1 MSDYDQPKDE
11 SISTINGYNSRLDNV
26 NQNDQIL
33 DNSTI
38 SHKNIPQLSKILVT
52 YDGEDKS
59 NQVFNYAIALSNYSG
74 SELSFLRILEYY
86 EDIDD
91 LAVKGSASEGED
103 ENIDTRKDENTN
115 AQVMNRKIQAKVID
129 DMERKIKE
137 CKAAG
142 CKNEISYKFRAGNVI
157 DEISNEVKDG
167 NYDLVILR
175 SSNIDSWVKSL
186 FSDTRK
192 IMSHINVP
200 VLLL

>member
-1 MSDYDQPKDE
+1 MSEYNQPKDE
-11 SISTINGYNSRLDNV
+11 STSTLKGDISSLDKMNH
-26 NQNDQIL
+26 NDQNL
-33 DNSTI
+33 ESSTI
-38 SHKNIPQLSKILVT
+38 SNKNIPQLNKILVT

-74 SELSFLRILEYY
+74 SELSILRILEYY

-91 LAVKGSASEGED
+91 LAVKGSASEGEGTNSD
-103 ENIDTRKDENTN
+103 IGKDENTKD
-115 AQVMNRKIQAKVID
+115 QTMNRKIQSKVID

-137 CKAAG
+137 CKEAG
-142 CKNEISYKFRAGNVI
+142 CKNAISYKFRTGNVI
-157 DEISNEVKDG
+157 EEISNEVKDG

-192 IMSHINVP
+192 IMHNISVP
-200 VLLL
+200 VLLV